1 MEDRKDYKAMTPQ
14 EQLAWLTDF
23 RRWTDEKLPVLCALG
38 NAWESSA
45 IKSMEEGLKLI
56 SAFSYCRDFVQK
68 SLMFRDFAR
77 RIDRMKFYIE
87 KIRKEVA
94 LGNAVK
100 TASGDT
106 LAFVPPVQSR
116 RRGRPTKEEQRQRM
130 EQEQLRNETEAVAKT
145 AVVEQ
150 KPAEIATPQQGSLFD
165 AEPAT
170 PIPHAEPTTEFAT
183 ALAMSQSG
191 ARLHLD
197 QLAWLMSDG
206 LKLRIKEVAGLRA
219 VAAKEAEQAKAL
231 AENGVPQAIIEPH
244 SRAAVEAK
252 DKYLAIY
259 AEVDQEL
266 GNLYGLLSIGGEFM
280 PKYEQMC
287 ASHGISI
294 EQLKAILKPYWEKI
308 GKPVPQLES
317 VTTPAPEASEEEKAQ
332 RSARLHAIRTYFM
345 RKDTKLTLK
354 RINKMEEQIQELKS
368 YGVPTEEYE
377 VVFAQA
383 KRDFANN
390 NIPASE
396 VSDNSESS
404 EVSEENGNS

>member
-1 MEDRKDYKAMTPQ
+1 MEDSKEFKAMTPQ

-23 RRWTDEKLPVLCALG
+23 RRWTDEKLPVLCAIG

-145 AVVEQ
+145 VVVEQ

-197 QLAWLMSDG
+197 QLAWLMSKD
-206 LKLRIKEVAGLRA
+206 LQMRIKEVAGLRA

-231 AENGVPQAIIEPH
+231 ADNGVPQAIIEPH

-266 GNLYGLLSIGGEFM
+266 GKLYISIETSPAVFGE
-280 PKYEQMC
+280 Y
-287 ASHGISI
+287 ASMATKKGINI
-294 EQLKAILKPYWEKI
+294 EQLKAILKPYWVKI
-308 GKPVPQLES
+308 GSPSAASIVLS
-317 VTTPAPEASEEEKAQ
+317 GTPEPEASEEEKAQ

-345 RKDTKLTLK
+345 RKDCNLTQK
-354 RINKMEEQIQELKS
+354 RIDKMRSLIEEVKG
-368 YGVPTEEYE
+368 YGLPVDEYE
-377 VVFAQA
+377 AVLAASIKELESKKEKAQ
-383 KRDFANN
+383 
-390 NIPASE
+390 
-396 VSDNSESS
+396 
-404 EVSEENGNS
+404 